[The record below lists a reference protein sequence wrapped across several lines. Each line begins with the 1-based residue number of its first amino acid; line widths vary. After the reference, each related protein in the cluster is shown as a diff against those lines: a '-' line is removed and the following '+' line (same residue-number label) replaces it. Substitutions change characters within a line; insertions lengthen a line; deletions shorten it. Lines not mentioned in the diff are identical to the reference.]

1 MKTMCQTWL
10 LLTLLH
16 LIPAALFWKV
26 GFTAGFTAL
35 AAVHLTLLG
44 FTLCPRSTWLSPALR
59 RFPATGRTLFL
70 TIDDGPSGDTPAL
83 LEILAAHQAKAIFFL
98 IGERAAARPDLVR
111 AIVAAGHQV
120 GNHTHTHPEKSFW
133 AYGPAAQRRE
143 ILTCQETLSQLT
155 GRPPVWFRAPAGFRN
170 PFTHPL
176 LREVPLTCLGWTAR
190 GFDTRP
196 APVPVLLARL
206 RPAFLPGAILLLHQG
221 HPHSPALLGA
231 LLTELASAGW
241 TCDLPPPAAPG
252 AGITPGGKRPA
263 NC

>member
-1 MKTMCQTWL
+1 MKTIRQTWL
-10 LLTLLH
+10 LLALLH
-16 LIPAALFWKV
+16 LIPAVLFWKV
-26 GFTAGFTAL
+26 GFTAGFIAL

-59 RFPATGRTLFL
+59 RFPVTGRTLFL
-70 TIDDGPSGDTPAL
+70 TIDDGPCGDTPAF
-83 LEILAAHQAKAIFFL
+83 LELLAAHRAKAIFFL

-111 AIVAAGHQV
+111 AITAAGHQV

-143 ILTCQETLSQLT
+143 ILRCQETLAQLSS
-155 GRPPVWFRAPAGFRN
+155 RPPVWFRAPAGFRN

-176 LREVPLTCLGWTAR
+176 LREVPLTCLGWTGRA
-190 GFDTRP
+190 FDTRP

-206 RPAFLPGAILLLHQG
+206 RPAFLPGAILLVHQG

-231 LLTELASAGW
+231 LLTELTSGGW
-241 TCDLPPPAAPG
+241 TCDLPPPVAPG
-252 AGITPGGKRPA
+252 QGIKPAGTPPA